1 MPTRFVEK
9 DMRKVPLR
17 HDVIIGTIIMLI
29 IKTILRYLLMAAY
42 LIACDELGLY
52 DYGIVSDVVVAFTSI
67 CVSRWIMR
75 EIGRMIGDKID
86 EPVFEDI
93 GIVACVRGIKQ
104 MTDRW

>member
-1 MPTRFVEK
+1 MPRFEK
-9 DMRKVPLR
+9 KDIRKIPLR
-17 HDVIIGTIIMLI
+17 HDVVIGTVIMLI

-42 LIACDELGLY
+42 LIACDDFGLY
-52 DYGIVSDVVVAFTSI
+52 DYGIISKIVVAFTSI

-75 EIGRMIGDKID
+75 EIGRMIGDKLD

-93 GIVACVRGIKQ
+93 GIVACIRGIRQ